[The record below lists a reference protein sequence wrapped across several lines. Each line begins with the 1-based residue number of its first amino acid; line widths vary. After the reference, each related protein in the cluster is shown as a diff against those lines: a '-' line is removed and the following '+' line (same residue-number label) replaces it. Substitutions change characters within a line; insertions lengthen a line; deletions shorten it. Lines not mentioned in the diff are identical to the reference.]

1 MMQNAA
7 SDAELRVLL
16 LAPTKR
22 DGSITLSVLA
32 NSGIGALQCA
42 NIDQMVSEIG
52 GGVGSLMIAE
62 ECLIDRRADALVA
75 SMQDQPPWSDLPVFI
90 LARQGTP
97 SIVAVKAVERLG
109 NATLLERPLHAASFV
124 SAVRTALNARKRQYQ
139 ARDLLAERERANEA
153 LRRSQESLELAD
165 RRKDEFL
172 AMLAHELRNPL
183 APLRNSVHILQLTA
197 VGDAT
202 VQRVCEMMERQVV
215 HLVRLVDDLLEVS
228 RITRGKV
235 ELRLE
240 TIDLVVILNGAI
252 ETSRPLVEAGS
263 HQLAVELPDRPL
275 YMQGDPIRL
284 SQVFSN
290 LLNNAAKYTNP
301 GGHIILKATRE
312 EDQAVVRICDDG
324 IGIPLE
330 VQSQVFDMFMQVDR
344 STSRAQGGLGIG
356 LTLVRTLVEMHHGKV
371 SVASDGRGC
380 GSEFTV
386 RLPLAPADK
395 KVDAKPSEAAPSIT
409 PRHVLV
415 VDDNRDA
422 AASMGMLLKFLG
434 AEVQV
439 VQSGRA
445 ALEIIESFRPSMV
458 LLDLGMPGMDGYEVA
473 RQIRRRPGGQDILL
487 IALTGWG
494 QDDDRRRT
502 RDAGFNHHLV
512 KPADINTL
520 QTIWT
525 AWKGKKS

>member
-7 SDAELRVLL
+7 GDAEMRVLL

-22 DGSITLSVLA
+22 DGSITLNVLA
-32 NSGIGALQCA
+32 NSGIGTLVCA
-42 NIDQMVSEIG
+42 SFEQLLSEIG
-52 GGVGSLMIAE
+52 GGVGSLLIAE

-75 SMQDQPPWSDLPVFI
+75 TLQEQPAWSDLPVFI

-109 NATLLERPLHAASFV
+109 NASLLERPLHAASFV
-124 SAVRTALNARKRQYQ
+124 SAVRTALNARQRQYQ
-139 ARDLLAERERANEA
+139 ARDLLTEREQANEA
-153 LRRSQESLELAD
+153 LRRTQESLELAD

-202 VQRVCEMMERQVV
+202 VQRVCEMMDRQVI

-235 ELRLE
+235 DLRLE
-240 TIDLVVILNGAI
+240 SLDLLTILKGAI
-252 ETSRPLVEAGS
+252 DTSRPLVEAGN
-263 HQLAVELPDRPL
+263 HQLTVELPDRPL
-275 YMQGDPIRL
+275 YMQGDPVRL

-301 GGHIILKATRE
+301 GGHISLKATRE
-312 EDQAVVRICDDG
+312 EDEAVVQVRDDG

-356 LTLVRTLVEMHHGKV
+356 LTLVRTLVEMHNGRV
-371 SVASDGRGC
+371 SVASEGRDC

-386 RLPLAPADK
+386 RLPLTST
-395 KVDAKPSEAAPSIT
+395 AKPIDVKETGPAVSIV

-473 RQIRRRPGGQDILL
+473 RQIRRRPGGQGILL

-502 RDAGFNHHLV
+502 HDAGFNHHLV

-520 QTIWT
+520 QTIW
-525 AWKGKKS
+525 ASWKGEKS